1 MTYTAQEPGFG
12 KSFFRASSVYRLDM
26 TQTAMNFIFLK
37 PHALFLTPLFHWA
50 LSSDIIDYQLLFLE
64 LVNSFPLALSNQTC
78 QLSFQFFI
86 VCLA

>member
-1 MTYTAQEPGFG
+1 MTYTAQEPGHG
-12 KSFFRASSVYRLDM
+12 KSFIRASSIYRLDM
-26 TQTAMNFIFLK
+26 TETVMNFIFLK
-37 PHALFLTPLFHWA
+37 PHALLLNPSFHWA

-78 QLSFQFFI
+78 QLSFLFCI